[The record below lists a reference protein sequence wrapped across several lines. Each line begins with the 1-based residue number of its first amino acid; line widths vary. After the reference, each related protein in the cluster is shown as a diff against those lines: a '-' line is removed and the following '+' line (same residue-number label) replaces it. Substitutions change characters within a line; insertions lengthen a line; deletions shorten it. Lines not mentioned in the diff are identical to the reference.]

1 MAISLNSLQE
11 GSSVLLEVASCA
23 WTDRRDWTRFV
34 IQMPYAL
41 GVLIEKKNAEPSLG
55 QHVNMSKGQ
64 STAVDHRSQLPT
76 SKLATREKREHHNRR
91 VDFVL
96 PCLALKNN
104 QTNMQIRLLSNTL
117 DQRYHKHRNTN
128 TILLLLLL
136 LNDVAW
142 SSSWTWTWSCSF
154 LSIRRV
160 VVVVIV
166 VVLEFEFE
174 FVQSNWIHVGICR
187 EECCHFATRTTCTS
201 KTARIGTTTKYK

>member
-1 MAISLNSLQE
+1 MCMDRQTGLNEIRDSNAVCSW
-11 GSSVLLEVASCA
+11 GSH
-23 WTDRRDWTRFV
+23 R
-34 IQMPYAL
+34 
-41 GVLIEKKNAEPSLG
+41 EKECGTEPRSTC

-142 SSSWTWTWSCSF
+142 SSSWTWT
-154 LSIRRV
+154 
-160 VVVVIV
+160 
-166 VVLEFEFE
+166 
-174 FVQSNWIHVGICR
+174 
-187 EECCHFATRTTCTS
+187 
-201 KTARIGTTTKYK
+201 